1 MRIYAFTAGAAQM
14 YCGSCL
20 RDNALAAELKA
31 EGHDVVLMPIYTPTL
46 VDEANVSASD
56 HVFFGGISVYLQHYS
71 TFFRKTP
78 WFIDKLWDSTFAL
91 RAASKRSIPVNP
103 RFLGEMTVS
112 MLEGTRGPHKKEF
125 AKMTDYL
132 HHMEKPD
139 VATIPNSLLISMA
152 KPVREALGCPV
163 YVTLQ
168 GEDLFLESLEE
179 PYRSQALKLIREQI
193 AEVDGFVAVSEFGAR
208 LMASYLGIPKQ
219 RIHVVP
225 LGVNI
230 SDLHGREERNDDVFR
245 IGYFARVAPEKSLH
259 QLCEAYRWMR
269 QEGGLPPSRLE
280 AAGYLAPEHKEY
292 LSIIEKQ
299 MKAWGLDGEF
309 QYHGSLDREHKVRFL
324 RSLDVISVPSI
335 YAEPKGLYVLE
346 AMACG
351 VPIVSP
357 RHGSFPEMIERTGG
371 GLLATPNDPVSF
383 GRELMRLYR
392 EPDLRRMLGER
403 GHHGVREH
411 YTTQRMAKRAVEA
424 YSSLRDGRMREGIAH
439 ESMARQ
445 STLTS

>member
-1 MRIYAFTAGAAQM
+1 MKIYAFTAGAAQM

-31 EGHDVVLMPIYTPTL
+31 EGHDVVLMPVYTPTL
-46 VDEANVSASD
+46 VDEKNVSASE

-71 TFFRKTP
+71 SLFRRTP
-78 WFIDKLWDSTFAL
+78 WFVDKLWDSTFAL

-112 MLEGTRGPHKKEF
+112 MLEGINGPHQKEF
-125 AKMTDYL
+125 DKMTSYL
-132 HHMEKPD
+132 QHMEKPD
-139 VATIPNSLLISMA
+139 VATLPNSLLIAMA

-179 PYRSQALKLIREQI
+179 PYRSRSLKLIRDQVKD
-193 AEVDGFVAVSEFGAR
+193 VDGFVAVSEFGAR
-208 LMASYLGIPKQ
+208 LMASYLGIPKE

-225 LGVNI
+225 LGVNTA
-230 SDLHGREERNDDVFR
+230 DLHMRQDRNDGVFR
-245 IGYFARVAPEKSLH
+245 IGYFARIAPEKSLH

-269 QEGGLPPSRLE
+269 HEGGLPPSRLE

-299 MKAWGLDGEF
+299 MKAWGLDSEF
-309 QYHGSLDREHKVRFL
+309 HYHGSLDREHKVQFL
-324 RSLDVISVPSI
+324 RGLDVISVPSI
-335 YAEPKGLYVLE
+335 YAETKGLYVLE

-371 GLLATPNDPVSF
+371 GLLATPNDLVSF
-383 GRELMRLYR
+383 GQEILRLYR
-392 EPDLRRMLGER
+392 EPELRRTLSER
-403 GHHGVREH
+403 GYHGVREH
-411 YTTQRMAKRAVEA
+411 YTTERMAHRAVEA
-424 YSSLRDGRMREGIAH
+424 YGGVREYQ
-439 ESMARQ
+439 RQ
-445 STLTS
+445 AL